1 MGSSTGKFKTSY
13 QTKVIMDK
21 GIKYILMSLLLVLV
35 GLNIYTVFFG
45 KQSELNSALKDL
57 KNAREEIAKTQHN
70 LDSILKHSQIVLDRN
85 EDFKNYI
92 HAVDSI
98 VKSSDAI
105 GRRRE
110 LKYLQNLGNLERKVN
125 YIKSDLAKMNE
136 KLPEPENGELS
147 KY

>member
-147 KY
+147 NQ

>member
-21 GIKYILMSLLLVLV
+21 GIKYILISLLLVLV

-85 EDFKNYI
+85 TDFKNYI
-92 HAVDSI
+92 YAVDSI

-147 KY
+147 NQ

>member
-1 MGSSTGKFKTSY
+1 
-13 QTKVIMDK
+13 MDK
-21 GIKYILMSLLLVLV
+21 GIKYILISLLLVLV

-147 KY
+147 NQ

>member
-21 GIKYILMSLLLVLV
+21 GIKYILISLLLVLV

-57 KNAREEIAKTQHN
+57 KNAREEIAKTQQN

-147 KY
+147 NQ